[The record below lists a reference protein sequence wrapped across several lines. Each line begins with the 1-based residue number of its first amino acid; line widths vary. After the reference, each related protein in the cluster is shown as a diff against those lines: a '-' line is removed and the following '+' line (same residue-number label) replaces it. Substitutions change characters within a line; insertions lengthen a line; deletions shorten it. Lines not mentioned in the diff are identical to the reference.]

1 MLNYFFFQIQ
11 IIATND
17 WGTEHTHRVLGLSP
31 KEPHIPNGASGGLC
45 EDQHKWVIS
54 IIILLLSLSLL
65 LLLLLLLLFLF
76 IDAKET
82 YWSSNMLLDRAT
94 HR

>member
-1 MLNYFFFQIQ
+1 M
-11 IIATND
+11 IATND

-54 IIILLLSLSLL
+54 III
-65 LLLLLLLLFLF
+65 F
-76 IDAKET
+76 IIVVIVVVIVIAVVVVFI
-82 YWSSNMLLDRAT
+82 YRC
-94 HR
+94 